1 MWLVRFILVLWQ
13 LPQNLVGLCYW
24 CISNPIYKGK
34 VSDVLVFETES
45 NNGSVSLG
53 NMVFVTSMAYDYKR
67 TLKHELGHTIQ
78 SKYLGWLYLLVIGIP
93 SILWVCARRVSRS
106 LREKKYSAFYTE
118 AWADRL
124 SNRFTI

>member
-1 MWLVRFILVLWQ
+1 MWLVRFLLVLWQ

-24 CISNPIYKGK
+24 CISTPIYKGK
-34 VSDVLVFETES
+34 VGDVLVFETDS
-45 NNGSVSLG
+45 YNGSVSLG
-53 NMVFVTSMAYDYKR
+53 NMVFVTSMTYDYKR

-93 SILWVCARRVSRS
+93 SILWVCARRVFKS

>member
-24 CISNPIYKGK
+24 CISVPIYKGK
-34 VSDVLVFETES
+34 VGDVLVFETAS

-53 NMVFVTSMAYDYKR
+53 NMVFVTSMTYDYKR

-78 SKYLGWLYLLVIGIP
+78 SKYIGWLYLLVIGIP
-93 SILWVCARRVSRS
+93 SILWVCARRVFKS

>member
-1 MWLVRFILVLWQ
+1 MILVRLILVLWQ
-13 LPQNLVGLCYW
+13 LPQNIVGLFYW
-24 CISNPIYKGK
+24 CISYARYIETID
-34 VSDVLVFETES
+34 DVIVYETDS

-53 NMVFVTSMAYDYKR
+53 NMVFVTSRTYNYER

-78 SKYLGWLYLLVIGIP
+78 SKYLGWLYLPIIGIP
-93 SILWVCARRVSRS
+93 SILWVCARRMFKS
-106 LREKKYSAFYTE
+106 LRKKDYGAFYTE